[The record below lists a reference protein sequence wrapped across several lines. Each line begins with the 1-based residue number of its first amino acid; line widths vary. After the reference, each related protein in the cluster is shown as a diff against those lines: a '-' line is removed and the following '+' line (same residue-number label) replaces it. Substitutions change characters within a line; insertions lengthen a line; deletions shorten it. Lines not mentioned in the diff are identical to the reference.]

1 MNKHCNAL
9 WEPMIKAGE
18 AGGGGGSRG
27 GEKEKRKGRE
37 ERGAAE
43 SFLSTIRER
52 FRFLI

>member
-1 MNKHCNAL
+1 
-9 WEPMIKAGE
+9 MIKAGE